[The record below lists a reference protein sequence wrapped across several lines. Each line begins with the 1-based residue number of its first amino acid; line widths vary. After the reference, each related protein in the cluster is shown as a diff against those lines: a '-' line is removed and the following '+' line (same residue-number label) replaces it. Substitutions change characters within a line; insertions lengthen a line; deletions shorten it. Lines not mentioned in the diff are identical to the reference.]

1 METFRS
7 LINVTLTSSLKE
19 FTKGGKALLG
29 GLRNLP
35 ITSVLHACYVID
47 DVGCSV
53 VLKLILLFY
62 TSNGQNV
69 LISGLKTLP
78 IIRER
83 P

>member
-19 FTKGGKALLG
+19 FTKGGKALG

-53 VLKLILLFY
+53 VLKLILLVY

-78 IIRER
+78 IIREW

>member
-7 LINVTLTSSLKE
+7 RINVTLTSSLKE
-19 FTKGGKALLG
+19 FTNGGKALG
-29 GLRNLP
+29 SFRNLP

-53 VLKLILLFY
+53 VLKLILLVY